1 MRKILVSLFCV
12 ATLAACAQPGGQGV
26 APPGETGTNETT
38 EGPEGGGTGGPASAP
53 PGQDAGKPAAPL
65 SGVILAGVLSGPAG
79 AALDQADEAALDHT
93 TQNALETKPT
103 NQPVQWANPDTG
115 HYGTIMSVRT
125 YQPHPGNLCREFQQT
140 VVVGGQRQQA
150 YGTACRQPDGVWKIQ
165 QS

>member
-1 MRKILVSLFCV
+1 MRKILVSLFCA
-12 ATLAACAQPGGQGV
+12 ATLAACAHPGGQGA
-26 APPGETGTNETT
+26 APPGEAGTNETLA
-38 EGPEGGGTGGPASAP
+38 GPQGVGNPAGVQPGRPAIAP
-53 PGQDAGKPAAPL
+53 
-65 SGVILAGVLSGPAG
+65 SGVVLAGVLSGPAG
-79 AALDQADEAALDHT
+79 AALDQADEETLDRT